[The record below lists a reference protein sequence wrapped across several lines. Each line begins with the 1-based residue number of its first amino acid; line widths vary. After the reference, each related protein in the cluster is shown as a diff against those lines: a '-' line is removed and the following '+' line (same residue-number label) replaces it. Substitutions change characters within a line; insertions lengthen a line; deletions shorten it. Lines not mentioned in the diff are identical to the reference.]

1 MATTRLAPDFKEFLL
16 LLRSAK
22 IEYLLI
28 GGYAVGHYGYPRATG
43 DLDIWIANHDENAA
57 RLVDALRQ
65 FGFDVPEL
73 SKSLFQDPKHVV
85 RMGVPPVRL
94 EILSSIDGV
103 DFQDCYPRR
112 EIAEMDGVEVDVISL
127 ADLKTNKRA
136 SGRHQDLNDLENLP

>member
-1 MATTRLAPDFKEFLL
+1 MATTRLAPDFKEFLQ

-22 IEYLLI
+22 IEYLLV
-28 GGYAVGHYGYPRATG
+28 GGYAVGHYGFPRATG
-43 DLDIWIANHDENAA
+43 DLDIWIANHKENAT
-57 RLVDALRQ
+57 RLVQALRE

-73 SKSLFQDPKHVV
+73 NESLFQEPKHVV

-103 DFQDCYPRR
+103 DFPDCYPRR
-112 EIAEMDGVEVDVISL
+112 TTVEMDGVEVDVISL

-136 SGRHQDLNDLENLP
+136 SGRHQDLTDLEKLP

>member
-1 MATTRLAPDFKEFLL
+1 MATTRLAPDFKEFLQ

-28 GGYAVGHYGYPRATG
+28 GGYAVGHYGFPRATG
-43 DLDIWIANHDENAA
+43 DLDIWVATHDENAT
-57 RLVDALRQ
+57 RLVDTLRR

-73 SKSLFQDPKHVV
+73 NKSLFQKPKHVV

-103 DFQDCYPRR
+103 EFQDCYPRR
-112 EIAEMDGVEVDVISL
+112 ENAVIDGVEVDIISL

-136 SGRHQDLNDLENLP
+136 SGRHQDLTDLEKLP

>member
-1 MATTRLAPDFKEFLL
+1 MATTRLAPDFKEFLQ

-28 GGYAVGHYGYPRATG
+28 GGYAVGHYGFPRATG
-43 DLDIWIANHDENAA
+43 DLDIWVATHDENAT
-57 RLVDALRQ
+57 RLVDTLRR

-73 SKSLFQDPKHVV
+73 SKSLFQKPRHVV

-103 DFQDCYPRR
+103 EFQDCYARR
-112 EIAEMDGVEVDVISL
+112 ENAVIDGVEVDIISL
-127 ADLKTNKRA
+127 ADLKTNKRV
-136 SGRHQDLNDLENLP
+136 SGRHQDLTDLEKLP

>member
-1 MATTRLAPDFKEFLL
+1 MATTRLAPDFKEFLQ

-28 GGYAVGHYGYPRATG
+28 GGYAVGHYGFPRATG
-43 DLDIWIANHDENAA
+43 DLDIWVATHDENAT
-57 RLVDALRQ
+57 RLVDTLCR

-73 SKSLFQDPKHVV
+73 NKSLFQKPKHVV

-103 DFQDCYPRR
+103 EFQDCYPRR
-112 EIAEMDGVEVDVISL
+112 ENAVIDGVEVDVISL

-136 SGRHQDLNDLENLP
+136 SGRHQDLSDLEKLP

>member
-1 MATTRLAPDFKEFLL
+1 MATTRLAPDFKEFLQ

-28 GGYAVGHYGYPRATG
+28 GGYAVGHYGFPRATG
-43 DLDIWIANHDENAA
+43 DLDIWVATHDENAT
-57 RLVDALRQ
+57 RLVNALRR

-73 SKSLFQDPKHVV
+73 NKALFQEPGHVV

-103 DFQDCYPRR
+103 EFQHCYPRR
-112 EIAEMDGVEVDVISL
+112 EKAVIDGVEVDVISL

-136 SGRHQDLNDLENLP
+136 SGRNQDLTDLEKLP

>member
-1 MATTRLAPDFKEFLL
+1 MATIRLAPDFKEFLQ

-28 GGYAVGHYGYPRATG
+28 GGYAVGHYGFPRATG
-43 DLDIWIANHDENAA
+43 DLDIWIANHDQNASQ
-57 RLVDALRQ
+57 LVEALRK

-73 SKSLFQDPKHVV
+73 KKSLFQEPKHVV

-103 DFQDCYPRR
+103 NFADCYPRR
-112 EIAEMDGVEVDVISL
+112 ETVEMDGVEVDVISL
-127 ADLKTNKRA
+127 ADLKANKRA
-136 SGRHQDLNDLENLP
+136 SGRYQDLNDLEKLP

>member
-22 IEYLLI
+22 IEYLLV
-28 GGYAVGHYGYPRATG
+28 GGYAVGHYGFPRATV
-43 DLDIWIANHDENAA
+43 DLDIWGANHNENAS
-57 RLVDALRQ
+57 RLVEALRK

-73 SKSLFQDPKHVV
+73 SESLFQDPKHVV

-112 EIAEMDGVEVDVISL
+112 EIAEIDGVEVDVISL

>member
-1 MATTRLAPDFKEFLL
+1 MATTRLAPDFKEFLQ

-28 GGYAVGHYGYPRATG
+28 GGYAVGHYGFPRATG
-43 DLDIWIANHDENAA
+43 DLDIWVATHDENAT
-57 RLVDALRQ
+57 RLVDTLRR

-73 SKSLFQDPKHVV
+73 NKSLFQKPKHVV

-103 DFQDCYPRR
+103 EFQDCYRRR
-112 EIAEMDGVEVDVISL
+112 ENAVIDGVEVDVISL

-136 SGRHQDLNDLENLP
+136 SGRHQDLTDLEKLP

>member
-1 MATTRLAPDFKEFLL
+1 MATTRLAPDFKEFLQ

-28 GGYAVGHYGYPRATG
+28 GGYAVGHYGFPRATG
-43 DLDIWIANHDENAA
+43 DLDIWVATHDENAI
-57 RLVDALRQ
+57 RMMEVLRQ

-73 SKSLFQDPKHVV
+73 NKSLFQKPRHVV

-112 EIAEMDGVEVDVISL
+112 ETAEIDGVQVDVISL

-136 SGRHQDLNDLENLP
+136 SGRHQDLTDLEKLP

>member
-1 MATTRLAPDFKEFLL
+1 

-28 GGYAVGHYGYPRATG
+28 GGYAVGHYGFPRATG
-43 DLDIWIANHDENAA
+43 DLDIWIANHDENAT

-73 SKSLFQDPKHVV
+73 SKSLFQNAKHVV

-103 DFQDCYPRR
+103 DFEDCYPRR
-112 EIAEMDGVEVDVISL
+112 QTVEIDGVEVDVIGL

-136 SGRHQDLNDLENLP
+136 SGRHQDLNDLEKLP

>member
-1 MATTRLAPDFKEFLL
+1 MATTRLAPDFKEFLQ

-28 GGYAVGHYGYPRATG
+28 GGYAVGHYGFPRATG
-43 DLDIWIANHDENAA
+43 DLDIWIANHDQNAT
-57 RLVDALRQ
+57 RLVDVLRQ

-73 SKSLFQDPKHVV
+73 NKSLFQKPKHVV

-112 EIAEMDGVEVDVISL
+112 EIAEIDGVQVDIICL
-127 ADLKTNKRA
+127 ADLKKNKRA
-136 SGRHQDLNDLENLP
+136 SGRHQDLTDLEKLP

>member
-1 MATTRLAPDFKEFLL
+1 MATTRLAPDFKEFLQ

-28 GGYAVGHYGYPRATG
+28 GGYAVGHYGFPRATG
-43 DLDIWIANHDENAA
+43 DLDIWIANHDENAT
-57 RLVDALRQ
+57 RLVGALRE

-73 SKSLFQDPKHVV
+73 KKSLFQEPRHVV

-103 DFQDCYPRR
+103 NFQDCYPRR
-112 EIAEMDGVEVDVISL
+112 ETVEMDGVEVDVISL
-127 ADLKTNKRA
+127 ADLKANKRA
-136 SGRHQDLNDLENLP
+136 SGRHQDLNDLEKLP

>member
-1 MATTRLAPDFKEFLL
+1 MATTRLAPDFKEFLR

-28 GGYAVGHYGYPRATG
+28 GGYAVGHYGFPRATG
-43 DLDIWIANHDENAA
+43 DLDIWVANHNENAT
-57 RLVDALRQ
+57 RLVRALRE

-73 SKSLFQDPKHVV
+73 NESLFQKPQHVV

-112 EIAEMDGVEVDVISL
+112 ETVEMDGVEVDVISL
-127 ADLKTNKRA
+127 ADLKMNKRA
-136 SGRHQDLNDLENLP
+136 SGRHQDLNDLEKLP

>member
-1 MATTRLAPDFKEFLL
+1 MATTRLAPDFKEFLR
-16 LLRSAK
+16 LLRSAR
-22 IEYLLI
+22 IEYLLV
-28 GGYAVGHYGYPRATG
+28 GGYAVGHYGFPRATA
-43 DLDIWIANHDENAA
+43 DLDIWIANHDENAD
-57 RLVDALRQ
+57 RLVEALRK

-73 SKSLFQDPKHVV
+73 NKSLFQKPKHVV

-112 EIAEMDGVEVDVISL
+112 EIVEIDGVEVDVISL

-136 SGRHQDLNDLENLP
+136 SGRHQDLNDLEKLP

>member
-1 MATTRLAPDFKEFLL
+1 MATTRLAPDFKEFLQ

-22 IEYLLI
+22 IEYLLV
-28 GGYAVGHYGYPRATG
+28 GGYAVGHYGFPRATG
-43 DLDIWIANHDENAA
+43 DLDIWVASHDDNAI
-57 RLVDALRQ
+57 RLVEALRR

-73 SKSLFQDPKHVV
+73 NKSLFLEPKHVV

-103 DFQDCYPRR
+103 EFPDCYSRR
-112 EIAEMDGVEVDVISL
+112 KTVEIDGVEVDVISL

-136 SGRHQDLNDLENLP
+136 SGRHQDLNDLEKLP

>member
-28 GGYAVGHYGYPRATG
+28 GGYAVGHYGFPRATV
-43 DLDIWIANHDENAA
+43 DLDIWVANHNENAS
-57 RLVDALRQ
+57 RLVEALRK

-73 SKSLFQDPKHVV
+73 NESLFQDPKHVV

-103 DFQDCYPRR
+103 EFRDCYPRR
-112 EIAEMDGVEVDVISL
+112 EVTEIDGVEVDVISL

-136 SGRHQDLNDLENLP
+136 SGRHQDLNDLEKLP